1 MLVLK
6 RTKGESILVGDDIE
20 ICVLSLNGKEARI
33 GINAPRSVAV
43 DRKEM
48 RARKRV
54 DPSTETDAV
63 AQGVSDESAE

>member
-33 GINAPRSVAV
+33 GINAPRSVSV

-54 DPSTETDAV
+54 DPPTEIDTP